1 MSKSVYDVIGLGS
14 VTVDFVAVVKNWPA
28 EGQKQPLESLSIHD
42 GGLVGTALVAAAR
55 LGGNTGFIGKL
66 GFSNMAK
73 RAIEAFKAEN
83 IDTSFVIREKN
94 AEPIVAFVFTNS
106 DSGHRNI
113 FWTRQSV
120 KYPMPDEL
128 ENTKWYEKT
137 KVLMIDDECGL
148 PGIEAAQVAREYNID
163 IVIDI
168 EQGNEYTKKALEVA
182 NHIVVSQDF
191 AQPYTGLN
199 ETNEMLKKL
208 QVSKNQTVVI
218 TRGDKGCIILQSEK
232 IFEIPGYEVNVV
244 DTTGC
249 GDVFHGAYA
258 LAIAQGRTVKQ
269 ACEMACAAGAMCA
282 TKKGGRDGI
291 PNAKQLKTFMEQNN

>member
-1 MSKSVYDVIGLGS
+1 MSKSVYDVLGLGS
-14 VTVDFVAVVKNWPA
+14 VTVDFVAIVKNWPA
-28 EGQKQPLESLSIHD
+28 EGQKQPLENLSIHD

-66 GFSNMAK
+66 GFSDMAK
-73 RAIEAFKAEN
+73 RAIEAFKTEN
-83 IDTSFVIREKN
+83 IDTSFVIRENK

-120 KYPMPDEL
+120 QYPMPDEL
-128 ENTKWYEKT
+128 EQTKWYEKT

-148 PGIEAAQVAREYNID
+148 AGIKAAQIAREHNID
-163 IVIDI
+163 VVIDI
-168 EQGNEYTKKALEVA
+168 EQDTEYTRKALEVA

-199 ETNEMLKKL
+199 ETSEMLTKL
-208 QVSKNQTVVI
+208 QTSKDQTVVI
-218 TRGDKGCIILQSEK
+218 TRGDKGCITSQSGK
-232 IFEIPGYEVNVV
+232 IFEISGYKVNVV

-249 GDVFHGAYA
+249 GDVFHGTYA
-258 LAIAQGRTVKQ
+258 LAIAQGKSVTET
-269 ACEMACAAGAMCA
+269 CEMACAAGAMCA
-282 TKKGGRDGI
+282 TKTGGRDGI
-291 PNAKQLKTFMEQNN
+291 PNPEQLKNFIEQNS